1 MATIEDKLSA
11 KYEWYACWEYK
22 NYISCEKTTMYDA
35 LSGLGGKFAV
45 PIPRKRYA
53 EPIHIL
59 KTIYAE
65 KRITIL

>member
-1 MATIEDKLSA
+1 
-11 KYEWYACWEYK
+11 
-22 NYISCEKTTMYDA
+22 MYDA